1 MIQKILVTFVIL
13 AKTFDLVIN
22 LTKNYFFFQS
32 TQSSIPP
39 GDIVYYSSVS
49 GKHGESYTLTI
60 LFSPLPFLK

>member
-1 MIQKILVTFVIL
+1 MTLKILVTFVIH

-22 LTKNYFFFQS
+22 LTKKSHTQYQS

-49 GKHGESYTLTI
+49 GKHGES
-60 LFSPLPFLK
+60 